1 MSEMGSE
8 MISTARQLMVLL
20 VSQPGI
26 MHKAL
31 YSILQSLPDAII
43 MDTNGAL
50 TAYDFLERQ
59 RADVVVID
67 ANIPLAERVALL
79 ARLEKQF
86 PQVRTI
92 VLTTTKRHHQ
102 VLREAGAELILMQNC
117 SRQDIETAV
126 LSNNGDRGVPG
137 RLQPRT

>member
-1 MSEMGSE
+1 
-8 MISTARQLMVLL
+8 
-20 VSQPGI
+20 
-26 MHKAL
+26 
-31 YSILQSLPDAII
+31 
-43 MDTNGAL
+43 L

>member
-1 MSEMGSE
+1 MSKRGSE
-8 MISTARQLMVLL
+8 MISPARQFVVLL

-43 MDTNGAL
+43 MNTNGAL

-79 ARLEKQF
+79 ARVEKQF
-86 PQVRTI
+86 PQVRTLA
-92 VLTTTKRHHQ
+92 LTTTKRHHQ
-102 VLREAGAELILMQNC
+102 LLSEAGAELILMQNC

-126 LSNNGDRGVPG
+126 LSNNVDRGTPG
-137 RLQPRT
+137 RLDPKA